1 MTDWFSRDEARAL
14 TTRILGFSKAEGCQ
28 VNLSSTI
35 EGNTRSAGN
44 GVTTSG
50 ETRNASV
57 TITSRVGKR
66 SASATTNLFDDASLR
81 RAVETSERL
90 ARLAPENPELMPLLG
105 PAEFAAVP
113 AVFQSTVALDA
124 AARADAAKTAA
135 DACQAA
141 GLVGA
146 GFIHRRAGADCV
158 ANSAGLF
165 GYHAASAASSTLTVR
180 TASGDGSGWAG
191 SAHNDWSRMRPAAE
205 IAGVASAKALGSRGA
220 AALEPGR
227 YTVLLEPMAVA
238 NLLGLLT
245 FAMSA
250 RSADEGRS
258 FFSRR
263 GGGNRIG
270 EQVVDER
277 ITILSD
283 PRDPDLL
290 QQPMTSE
297 GQPLGRTVWI
307 ENGVVRNLAYDR
319 YWSDRKGVAPRPSG
333 GGIKLVGGNATTEE
347 LIATVDRGLLVTRFW
362 YIRSVDPRTILYT
375 GLTRDGVFLIE
386 GGKVTRAVNNFRFNE
401 SPVTMLSNLVA
412 LGRAERVSGS
422 DSGEAG
428 GTAYMVPPLVARDFT
443 FSSVSE
449 AV

>member
-1 MTDWFSRDEARAL
+1 MADWFSRDEARAL
-14 TTRILGFSKAEGCQ
+14 TTRIFGFSAAEGCQ

-44 GVTTSG
+44 GVSTSG

-57 TITSRVGKR
+57 TVSARIGKR
-66 SASATTNLFDDASLR
+66 SAAVTTNLFDDAALR
-81 RAVETSERL
+81 TAVQTSERL

-105 PAEFAAVP
+105 PAEYAEVP
-113 AVFQSTVALDA
+113 ALFRSTVGLDA
-124 AARADAAKTAA
+124 EARARAVKTAA
-135 DACQAA
+135 DACEAA

-146 GFIHRRAGADCV
+146 GFLHCRAGAQCV

-165 GYHAASAASSTLTVR
+165 SYHASSAVANTLTVR
-180 TASGDGSGWAG
+180 TPTGDGSGWAG
-191 SAHNDWSRMRPAAE
+191 SAHNDWSRTLSPAQ
-205 IAGVASAKALGSRGA
+205 IAARASDKARGSRA
-220 AALEPGR
+220 AGALEPGR

-238 NLLGLLT
+238 NLLGLLS
-245 FAMSA
+245 FSMNA
-250 RSADEGRS
+250 RTADEGRS

-263 GGGNRIG
+263 GGGNRVG
-270 EQVVDER
+270 DKVVDER

-283 PRDPDLL
+283 PGDPDLL
-290 QQPMTSE
+290 ESPATTE

-319 YWSDRKGVAPRPSG
+319 YWADQKGVAPRPLG
-333 GGIKLVGGNATTEE
+333 GGTRLVGGDASVEE
-347 LIATVDRGLLVTRFW
+347 LMAGIDRGLLVTRFW

-401 SPVTMLSNLVA
+401 SPVTMLNNLVA
-412 LGRAERVSGS
+412 LGRSERVVGS

-428 GTAYMVPPLVARDFT
+428 GTTMVVPPLVTREFNFT
-443 FSSVSE
+443 SVSE

>member
-1 MTDWFSRDEARAL
+1 VADWFSRDEARAL
-14 TTRILGFSKAEGCQ
+14 TARILGFSSADGCQ
-28 VNLSSTI
+28 VSLSSTI

-44 GVTTSG
+44 SVTTAG
-50 ETRNASV
+50 ETRNASA
-57 TITSRVGKR
+57 TITSRFGRR
-66 SASATTNLFDDASLR
+66 SASATTNLFDDAALR

-105 PAEFAAVP
+105 PTGYTVVP
-113 AVFQSTVALDA
+113 ALFRSTVDLDA
-124 AARADAAKTAA
+124 EARARAAAAAA
-135 DACQAA
+135 DACAA
-141 GLVGA
+141 QGLVGA
-146 GFIHRRAGADCV
+146 GFIHRRAGAQCV

-165 GYHAASAASSTLTVR
+165 SYHASSAVANTLTVR
-180 TASGDGSGWAG
+180 TAQGDGSGWAG
-191 SAHNDWSRMRPAAE
+191 SAHNDWRRTLPPAE
-205 IAGVASAKALGSRGA
+205 IARRASAKALGSRGA
-220 AALEPGR
+220 APLEPGR

-245 FAMSA
+245 FAMNA

-270 EQVVDER
+270 EKVVDER

-283 PRDPDLL
+283 PADPDLL
-290 QQPMTSE
+290 ESPVTGE

-307 ENGVVRNLAYDR
+307 ENGVVKQLAYDR
-319 YWSDRKGVAPRPSG
+319 FWAERQGVASRPFG
-333 GGIKLVGGNATTEE
+333 GGTRLVGGDASLED
-347 LIATVDRGLLVTRFW
+347 LIGGIERGLLVTRFW

-401 SPVTMLSNLVA
+401 SPIAMLNNLVA
-412 LGRAERVSGS
+412 LGRSERVSSS

-428 GTAYMVPPLVARDFT
+428 GTAMVVPPLVTRDFT